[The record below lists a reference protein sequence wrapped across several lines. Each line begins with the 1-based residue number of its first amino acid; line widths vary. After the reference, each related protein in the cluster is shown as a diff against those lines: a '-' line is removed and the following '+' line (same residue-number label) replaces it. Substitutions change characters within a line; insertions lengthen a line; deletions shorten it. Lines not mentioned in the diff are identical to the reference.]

1 MGATC
6 LGERLQES
14 VSPCVFLRKN
24 HKASITP
31 ANEKADARIPFK
43 QNHHPNSIQWSSSS
57 LFIRLVLFIN

>member
-14 VSPCVFLRKN
+14 ISCAFLRKN

-31 ANEKADARIPFK
+31 ANEKADARILLK
-43 QNHHPNSIQWSSSS
+43 QNC
-57 LFIRLVLFIN
+57 